1 MPVEFTY
8 EAYTQL
14 LRELKTAGYRL
25 APFLREETGCQR
37 QAIIRHDVDI
47 SPERAAEMA
56 KLELDENVTAT
67 YFFMLSSEFYNLMDR
82 DNEEAL
88 LEIRGMGHE
97 IGLHFDMS
105 KYSIHNDAELERQ
118 LVKELNVLGELLS
131 MPIKA
136 VSWHKPVERYYGK
149 RLQFLHDRWIKNA
162 YDPEYVEGYKYL
174 SDSNMTWREIPEDHI
189 DPDRFPK
196 LQILTHP
203 VWYWS
208 EEKSKRQILNIEL
221 GMKAISTVRYLEV
234 ISPGF
239 AVLDP
244 NHV

>member
-1 MPVEFTY
+1 VEFTY
-8 EAYTQL
+8 EAYSRF
-14 LRELKTAGYRL
+14 LRELKAAGYRL
-25 APFLREETGCQR
+25 TSFLREETGCSR
-37 QAIIRHDVDI
+37 QVILRHDVDI
-47 SPERAAEMA
+47 APEKAVQMA
-56 KLELDENVTAT
+56 KLELDYGVNST
-67 YFFMLSSEFYNLMDR
+67 YFFMLSSEFYNLMDQ

-97 IGLHFDMS
+97 IGLHFDIA
-105 KYSIHNDAELERQ
+105 KYLIHNEAELERQ
-118 LVKELNVLGELLS
+118 LMKELNVLGELLS

-136 VSWHKPVERYYGK
+136 VSWHIPDKRYYN
-149 RLQFLHDRWIKNA
+149 RALQFLRDRWIKNA
-162 YDPEYVEGYKYL
+162 YDPEFVSQYKYL
-174 SDSNMTWREIPEDHI
+174 SDSNMRWRENPLECI

-203 VWYWS
+203 VWYW
-208 EEKSKRQILNIEL
+208 EEERGKREILNVEL